1 MRFHRV
7 SYFFAKNKI
16 LELTR
21 NFSPLKSVTRGTSL
35 SDSETDSDVLFE
47 SRSKSNGILRSNGSL
62 KNGQSKYSVTRLGR
76 RIKT

>member
-1 MRFHRV
+1 ML
-7 SYFFAKNKI
+7 AIKKLKI
-16 LELTR
+16 
-21 NFSPLKSVTRGTSL
+21 NFVHLNLVTRGTSL